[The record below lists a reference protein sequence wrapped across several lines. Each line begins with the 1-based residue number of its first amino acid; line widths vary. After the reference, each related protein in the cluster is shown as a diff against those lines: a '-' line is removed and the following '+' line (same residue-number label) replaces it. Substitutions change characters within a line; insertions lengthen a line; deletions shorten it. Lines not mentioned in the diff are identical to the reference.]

1 MLVRVMEALHNLNLA
16 IKYLV
21 YRVLLFCLFLLC
33 LTIIDEKTY
42 WLRIMEVPKFQAKVS
57 IPMML
62 REVFEA
68 FVVADLDSGPISLI
82 NGVLGDVCQVL

>member
-1 MLVRVMEALHNLNLA
+1 MLVRVMEALHYLDLA
-16 IKYLV
+16 IKLLV

-33 LTIIDEKTY
+33 LTIVGEKTY

-57 IPMML
+57 IPVVL

-68 FVVADLDSGPISLI
+68 FAVADLDSGPISLI
-82 NGVLGDVCQVL
+82 DGVLGDVCEVL